1 LSIVSCKPSTVN
13 GYDLPN
19 WSKAWRGILALA
31 VPSLCSA
38 HGATDATLWMQT
50 SAEYRVLVEQLF
62 NQAQRRLPDAL
73 AASPGLGAVENQAD
87 AASKQPAVILDIDET
102 VLDNGPAQALAIIR
116 GQRGLDPDAW
126 NDWIMRHK
134 ADALPGALDYVKVAR
149 ELGVEVFYVTN
160 RMCSSPEDCAQQ
172 DATIRNLTDLGF
184 PDVDD
189 AKVLL
194 KNERPGWTAE
204 KSSRRAEIARDFRI
218 VQLIGDD
225 LGDFVPGV
233 RKADPETRREMV
245 AQYRGRFGHT
255 WYLLPNPLYG
265 SWKKALGGA
274 APVSHLEPDREQLC
288 LGAYTP
294 IGHIQGPGSSSPCTG
309 LTVTTRGVVTL
320 VSSGKGG
327 LGGYFLQDA
336 EGDNNPATADGI
348 FVFDR
353 DNQSAV
359 TEGDV
364 IRIRAQVTE
373 RTGLTALEPEGQA
386 AVTVL
391 DRGQSV
397 RPTPVRLPES
407 FDGEL
412 ERYEGML
419 ISIDEPMTITGN
431 RWLDDL
437 GQLKLAS
444 ADDHGQSG
452 RLYQPTDVAVP
463 GSPEA
468 KRIQMENARGFLVL
482 DDGKG
487 FNPDPPSFIAA
498 ADESA
503 TPRVGDQVAG
513 ILGVLDYGKVT
524 AFDSADHRYN
534 YRVQATRPP
543 TLLPRNHRPPAP
555 TTPFY
560 ITIPKNPTDS

>member
-1 LSIVSCKPSTVN
+1 VN

-19 WSKAWRGILALA
+19 WSNAWRGILALV

-38 HGATDATLWMQT
+38 HEATDATLWMQT

-73 AASPGLGAVENQAD
+73 AASPSLGAVENQAD
-87 AASKQPAVILDIDET
+87 AASKQPAVILDIDEA

-126 NDWIMRHK
+126 NDWIMRNK
-134 ADALPGALDYVKVAR
+134 ADALPGTLDYVKAAR

-160 RMCSSPEDCAQQ
+160 RTCSSPEDCAQQ

-189 AKVLL
+189 AKVLM

-225 LGDFVPGV
+225 LGDFVPGA
-233 RKADPETRREMV
+233 READPETRLEMV

-265 SWKKALGGA
+265 SWKKALGA
-274 APVSHLEPDREQLC
+274 APASRLEPDREQLC
-288 LGAYTP
+288 LGAFTP
-294 IGHIQGPGSSSPCTG
+294 IGHIQGPGSSSPCKG

-320 VSSGKGG
+320 VSTGKEG

-373 RTGLTALEPEGQA
+373 RNGLTALEPDGKAE
-386 AVTVL
+386 VTVL

-397 RPTPVRLPES
+397 RPTSVRLPES

-419 ISIDEPMTITGN
+419 ISIREPMTITGN

-452 RLYQPTDVAVP
+452 RLYQPTHVAVP

-468 KRIQMENARGFLVL
+468 KRIQMENARRFLVL
-482 DDGKG
+482 DDGKD

-498 ADESA
+498 ADENA
-503 TPRVGDQVAG
+503 TPRVGDQVAD

-524 AFDSADHRYN
+524 AFDSGDYRYD
-534 YRVQATRPP
+534 YRVQAIRPP
-543 TLLPRNHRPPAP
+543 TILPRNHPPAAP
-555 TTPFY
+555 TTGWIEPPY
-560 ITIPKNPTDS
+560 SPGPATPANRK